1 MDVLKWLGWDSLIK
15 CDNSVNSVSVQ
26 ALFDVANPYMVQYVY
41 FVNIDGS
48 APVHH
53 LVESS

>member
-1 MDVLKWLGWDSLIK
+1 MK